1 MENWT
6 EIRTAFLLGKLG
18 TVSAT
23 ANSIGVHRA
32 TVMRRIEALEERLGG
47 KLFQRHL
54 RGYTPTELGEN
65 LITVA
70 EKSDDE
76 FRSFL
81 VKAQSCDQEL
91 DGEFIVSCPSLLD
104 HLAFLAVRSFKA
116 KHPSVAVR
124 FRSSEEVLKLEY
136 GEANVALTL
145 GQPPDNPD
153 YVVRPFAKLQ
163 IGLFHSALLHPNNS
177 EPQMTRRS
185 YDPFVKCEEPV
196 YGPAVSNWIDEN
208 IGDEQIVLSSSSVQ
222 SANDAVLS
230 GLGAGFLPYFLGRS
244 VAWLTET
251 VPSFDDW
258 RLPVWMV
265 THVDLHRT
273 AKVKAFV
280 DELKKVPTAAQ
291 VIRGDDKQADGHRL
305 TSAPIERRR
314 SLPELA
320 ARWLGSE

>member
-6 EIRTAFLLGKLG
+6 EIKTAFLLGKLG

-23 ANSIGVHRA
+23 ANSVGVHRA

-47 KLFQRHL
+47 KLFQRHF
-54 RGYTPTELGEN
+54 RGYTPTELGKK
-65 LITVA
+65 LIMVA

-76 FRSFL
+76 FRSFV
-81 VKAQSCDQEL
+81 VKAQSCDQGL
-91 DGEFIVSCPSLLD
+91 GGEFIVSCPALLD
-104 HLAFLAVRSFKA
+104 HLAFLAVRSFRA

-124 FRSSEEVLKLEY
+124 FRSSDEVLKLEY
-136 GEANVALTL
+136 GEANIALTL

-153 YVVRPFAKLQ
+153 YVVRPFATLR
-163 IGLFHSALLHPNNS
+163 IGLFHSAHPHPHIS
-177 EPQMTRRS
+177 ESQGTLRS
-185 YDPFVKCEEPV
+185 CDPFVKCEEPV
-196 YGPAVSNWIDEN
+196 YGPAVSNWIEEN

-244 VAWLTET
+244 VDWLTEAM
-251 VPSFDDW
+251 PSLDDW

-280 DELKKVPTAAQ
+280 DELKKVPAAAQ
-291 VIRGDDKQADGHRL
+291 ANRGDKIRADGHSC
-305 TSAPIERRR
+305 TGAPVER
-314 SLPELA
+314 
-320 ARWLGSE
+320 